1 MPDIPNRYPK
11 ALEALS
17 VAPFRW
23 LFASNFAFFFIIQGQ
38 FITRMFLAWDL
49 THQERSLAVLSVF
62 VAVPMLISSLFGGA
76 LADRLD
82 RKKLMLFGQGLL
94 LGTES
99 FVFIELVRGNIQFW
113 HLLVGSVVN
122 GFAYPIIMPSRMA
135 VVYQLVGNN
144 LFTNAMALSNSV
156 VNVTRVA
163 GPGIIGWILDVGG
176 ATQAY
181 AVGIAM
187 HVIGW
192 LCVFMLPAC
201 QSAQQDNPRP
211 FLEDTLAGYKYVLG
225 SRPIRILIGFGF
237 IAMMLQAPVQNL
249 FVVFTDEVWKIGEGG
264 FGMLVAATG
273 IGGVFGSLWVAIR
286 GDKSS
291 KVRSMIIGTLICC
304 LLMVGFSQSN
314 SFCLGV
320 MFLVVATVFANISS
334 TNNNT
339 LALSLADDKM
349 RGRVSGVL
357 GMSFGLT
364 PLGVIPL
371 AFLSEQFGIQMA
383 VTIVA
388 LVLGGLAGIV
398 YLSSKTLRT
407 MDQRARELTRERRS
421 KAAN

>member
-1 MPDIPNRYPK
+1 MPDLPNRYPK

-62 VAVPMLISSLFGGA
+62 VAVPMLISSIFGGA

-82 RKKLMLFGQGLL
+82 KKKLMLFGQGLL
-94 LGTES
+94 LSTEM
-99 FVFIELVRGNIQFW
+99 FVFYELVRGNLQFW
-113 HLLVGSVVN
+113 HLLFGSVVN

-135 VVYQLVGNN
+135 IVYQLVGGK

-156 VNVTRVA
+156 VNVTRVG
-163 GPGIIGWILDVGG
+163 GPAIIGWILDVAG

-187 HVIGW
+187 HIVGW
-192 LCVFMLPAC
+192 LCILMLPSSKPAT
-201 QSAQQDNPRP
+201 SSPRP

-264 FGMLVAATG
+264 FGILVAATG
-273 IGGVFGSLWVAIR
+273 IGGVIGSFWVAYR
-286 GDKSS
+286 GDRSS
-291 KVRSMIIGTLICC
+291 KVRSMIIGTIVFCV
-304 LLMVGFSQSN
+304 LMVFFSQSQ
-314 SFCLGV
+314 SFWMGTV
-320 MFLVVATVFANISS
+320 FLVLATIFANISA

-339 LALSLADDKM
+339 LALSLADDNM

-364 PLGVIPL
+364 PLGVVPL
-371 AFLSEQFGIQMA
+371 AFLSELWGAQHA

-388 LVLGGLAGIV
+388 IFLGLLALGV
-398 YLSSKTLRT
+398 FAYSKTLRT
-407 MDQRARELTRERRS
+407 MDQRARDRVKSRI
-421 KAAN
+421 A